1 MEKEPMKTRDL
12 QKEIKALEK
21 SEAIKILGIETMN
34 GILTRPVVETVIDSM
49 KNTLEQINLD
59 EIAAS
64 VAKDM
69 REFQK
74 NA

>member
-1 MEKEPMKTRDL
+1 MKTRDL

>member
-1 MEKEPMKTRDL
+1 MRETMKTRDL

-34 GILTRPVVETVIDSM
+34 GMLTRPVVETVIDSM

-64 VAKDM
+64 VAKDL
-69 REFQK
+69 REYQK

>member
-1 MEKEPMKTRDL
+1 MKTRDL

-34 GILTRPVVETVIDSM
+34 GMLTRPVVETVIDSM

-64 VAKDM
+64 VAKDL
-69 REFQK
+69 REYQK